1 MFHEW
6 PSRGRGEDCAT
17 CRAIPRYRGIGSEAY
32 LNSTSQGEPVLSKVE
47 GTPEDTRKDEYIH
60 GRSRRI
66 REISGLLG
74 VVVYI
79 LISVGS
85 AWAQDATHFFNLGL
99 ESSRVNKKIHY
110 FTKALELN
118 PRLAIAY
125 DKRGRLYYFRENYDK
140 MMHDFYKFI
149 DLRPSDP
156 EGYRML
162 GLAHLKTG
170 NLGVAI
176 AKFSQAVELEPK
188 LASAYGYRAEVY
200 RLKGFPEKAVLDATK
215 AIEIGG
221 AQSTIGRA
229 YTVRS
234 KAYRQ
239 LGQEALAAADFDKA
253 YDLDPE
259 NYGYKYFNITN
270 HLASFT
276 NDSSYISS
284 GDMSWLGLIG
294 VIAVLA
300 ALIFKLVL
308 PTPRK

>member
-1 MFHEW
+1 MKKALM
-6 PSRGRGEDCAT
+6 GM
-17 CRAIPRYRGIGSEAY
+17 
-32 LNSTSQGEPVLSKVE
+32 
-47 GTPEDTRKDEYIH
+47 
-60 GRSRRI
+60 
-66 REISGLLG
+66 
-74 VVVYI
+74 VVFV
-79 LISVGS
+79 LISVCP
-85 AWAQDATHFFNLGL
+85 AWGQDAKHFFNLGL
-99 ESSRVNKKIHY
+99 ESSMVNKKIHY
-110 FTKALELN
+110 FTKALVLN

-125 DKRGRLYYFRENYDK
+125 DKRGRLYYFQENYDK
-140 MMHDFYKFI
+140 MMYDFFKFT

-170 NLGVAI
+170 NLDVAI
-176 AKFSQAVELEPK
+176 VKFSRAVELEPK
-188 LASAYGYRAEVY
+188 LASAYSYRAEAY
-200 RLKGFPEKAVLDATK
+200 RLKGFPEKAVHDSTR

-221 AQSTIGRA
+221 TQSTVGRA

-239 LGQEALAAADFDKA
+239 LGQEELAAADFDKA

-276 NDSSYISS
+276 NDSSYINP
-284 GDMSWLGLIG
+284 GDMRRLGLIG

>member
-1 MFHEW
+1 MH
-6 PSRGRGEDCAT
+6 
-17 CRAIPRYRGIGSEAY
+17 
-32 LNSTSQGEPVLSKVE
+32 STSQGP
-47 GTPEDTRKDEYIH
+47 TPEDARKDGYIH

-79 LISVGS
+79 LISVCP
-85 AWAQDATHFFNLGL
+85 AWGQDATHLFNLGL
-99 ESSRVNKKIHY
+99 KSSMVNKKIHY

-125 DKRGRLYYFRENYDK
+125 DKRGRLYYFQENYDK
-140 MMHDFYKFI
+140 MMYDYYKFTN
-149 DLRPSDP
+149 LRPSDP

-162 GLAHLKTG
+162 GLAQMRMG
-170 NLGVAI
+170 NLDVAI
-176 AKFSQAVELEPK
+176 DKFSRAVELEPN
-188 LASAYGYRAEVY
+188 LASAYGYRAEAY
-200 RLKGFPEKAVLDATK
+200 HLKGFPEKAIQDATT
-215 AIEIGG
+215 AIEIGT
-221 AQSTIGRA
+221 AQPTIGRA

-239 LGQEALAAADFDKA
+239 LGQEDLAAADFDKA
-253 YDLDPE
+253 FDLDPE
-259 NYGYKYFNITN
+259 NYGYKYFTITN

-276 NDSSYISS
+276 NDSSYISP
-284 GDMSWLGLIG
+284 GDMRRLGLIG

-300 ALIFKLVL
+300 VLIFKLVL

>member
-1 MFHEW
+1 LVAR
-6 PSRGRGEDCAT
+6 RGAVMKRT
-17 CRAIPRYRGIGSEAY
+17 
-32 LNSTSQGEPVLSKVE
+32 
-47 GTPEDTRKDEYIH
+47 
-60 GRSRRI
+60 
-66 REISGLLG
+66 LLA
-74 VVVYI
+74 VIIVTLAAVCP
-79 LISVGS
+79 
-85 AWAQDATHFFNLGL
+85 AWGQDATHFFNLGL
-99 ESSRVNKKIHY
+99 ESSMVNKKIHY
-110 FTKALELN
+110 FTKALVLN
-118 PRLAIAY
+118 PRLAMAY
-125 DKRGRLYYFRENYDK
+125 DKRGRLYYFQENYDK
-140 MMHDFYKFI
+140 MIRDFYKFT

-170 NLGVAI
+170 NLDVAI
-176 AKFSQAVELEPK
+176 VKFSRAVELEPK
-188 LASAYGYRAEVY
+188 LASAYSYRAEAY
-200 RLKGFPEKAVLDATK
+200 RLKGFLEKAVHDSSR

-221 AQSTIGRA
+221 TQATVGRA

-239 LGQEALAAADFDKA
+239 LGQEELAAADFDKA

-276 NDSSYISS
+276 NDSYINP
-284 GDMSWLGLIG
+284 GDMRWLGLIG

>member
-1 MFHEW
+1 MK
-6 PSRGRGEDCAT
+6 RTLLAMMI
-17 CRAIPRYRGIGSEAY
+17 AV
-32 LNSTSQGEPVLSKVE
+32 PVAVC
-47 GTPEDTRKDEYIH
+47 P
-60 GRSRRI
+60 
-66 REISGLLG
+66 
-74 VVVYI
+74 
-79 LISVGS
+79 
-85 AWAQDATHFFNLGL
+85 AWGQDATYFFNLGL
-99 ESSRVNKKIHY
+99 ESPAVNKKIHY

-118 PRLAIAY
+118 PQLAMAY
-125 DKRGRLYYFRENYDK
+125 DKRGRLYYFKEDYDK
-140 MMHDFYKFI
+140 MMYDFYKFT

-156 EGYRML
+156 QGYQML
-162 GLAHLKTG
+162 GLAHLRTG
-170 NLGVAI
+170 NLDVAI
-176 AKFSQAVELEPK
+176 AKFSHAVELEPE
-188 LASAYGYRAEVY
+188 LASAYGYRAEAY
-200 RLKGFPEKAVLDATK
+200 RLNGFPEKAVHDSTR

-221 AQSTIGRA
+221 AQSTVGRA

-234 KAYRQ
+234 KAYKQ

-276 NDSSYISS
+276 NDSSYINP
-284 GDMSWLGLIG
+284 GDMRRLGLLG

>member
-1 MFHEW
+1 MK
-6 PSRGRGEDCAT
+6 RT
-17 CRAIPRYRGIGSEAY
+17 
-32 LNSTSQGEPVLSKVE
+32 LLSV
-47 GTPEDTRKDEYIH
+47 T
-60 GRSRRI
+60 
-66 REISGLLG
+66 IS
-74 VVVYI
+74 I

-85 AWAQDATHFFNLGL
+85 AWGQDATYFFNLGL
-99 ESSRVNKKIHY
+99 ETPAVNKKIHY

-118 PRLAIAY
+118 PQLAMAY
-125 DKRGRLYYFRENYDK
+125 DRRGRLYYFKEDYDK
-140 MMHDFYKFI
+140 MMYDFYKFT

-156 EGYRML
+156 QGYQML
-162 GLAHLKTG
+162 GLAHLRKG
-170 NLGVAI
+170 NVDVSI
-176 AKFSQAVELEPK
+176 ATFSRALELEPE
-188 LASAYGYRAEVY
+188 LASAYGYRAEAY
-200 RLKGFPEKAVLDATK
+200 HLKGFPEKAVRDSTK

-221 AQSTIGRA
+221 TQSTVGRA

-239 LGQEALAAADFDKA
+239 LGQEAQAAADFDKA

-276 NDSSYISS
+276 NDSSYINP
-284 GDMSWLGLIG
+284 GDMRRLGLLG

>member
-1 MFHEW
+1 MKKVLARMFHEW
-6 PSRGRGEDCAT
+6 PSRGRGGACAT
-17 CRAIPRYRGIGSEAY
+17 GQPQGVGSEAY
-32 LNSTSQGEPVLSKVE
+32 LNSTSQGP
-47 GTPEDTRKDEYIH
+47 TPEDARKDGHIH

-66 REISGLLG
+66 REISGLL
-74 VVVYI
+74 VLVVYI
-79 LISVGS
+79 LISACP

-99 ESSRVNKKIHY
+99 ESSMVNKKIHY
-110 FTKALELN
+110 FTKALELD

-125 DKRGRLYYFRENYDK
+125 DKRGRLYYFQENYDK
-140 MMHDFYKFI
+140 MMHDFYKFT
-149 DLRPSDP
+149 DLSPSDP

-170 NLGVAI
+170 NLDVAI
-176 AKFSQAVELEPK
+176 AKFSRAVELEQK
-188 LASAYGYRAEVY
+188 LASAYGYRAEAY
-200 RLKGFPEKAVLDATK
+200 NRKGLPEKAVQDATK
-215 AIEIGG
+215 AIEIGTS
-221 AQSTIGRA
+221 QPTIGRA

-259 NYGYKYFNITN
+259 NYGYKYFTITN

-276 NDSSYISS
+276 NDSSYISP
-284 GDMSWLGLIG
+284 GDMRRLGLFG

>member
-1 MFHEW
+1 MK
-6 PSRGRGEDCAT
+6 RT
-17 CRAIPRYRGIGSEAY
+17 
-32 LNSTSQGEPVLSKVE
+32 
-47 GTPEDTRKDEYIH
+47 
-60 GRSRRI
+60 
-66 REISGLLG
+66 LLG
-74 VVVYI
+74 VTISI

-85 AWAQDATHFFNLGL
+85 AWGQDATHFFNLGL
-99 ESSRVNKKIHY
+99 ESPAVNKKIHY
-110 FTKALELN
+110 FTKALGLN
-118 PRLAIAY
+118 PQLAMAY
-125 DKRGRLYYFRENYDK
+125 DKRGRLYYFKENYDK
-140 MMHDFYKFI
+140 MMYDFYKFT
-149 DLRPSDP
+149 DLRPADP
-156 EGYRML
+156 EGYLML

-170 NLGVAI
+170 NLDLAI
-176 AKFSQAVELEPK
+176 AKFSRAIELEPK
-188 LASAYGYRAEVY
+188 LASAYGYRAEAY
-200 RLKGFPEKAVLDATK
+200 HLKGLSEKAVDDSTR

-221 AQSTIGRA
+221 TQSTVGRA

-234 KAYRQ
+234 KAYKQ

-276 NDSSYISS
+276 NDSSYVNP
-284 GDMSWLGLIG
+284 GDMRRLGLLG